1 MGIGENLRR
10 QRQNNGLTQVQ
21 LSEMI
26 GVKQC
31 TIAQYERG
39 TKAISLALAFEITK
53 ILKCSLYD
61 LVGEEEQQ
69 CKTA

>member
-1 MGIGENLRR
+1 MIGENLKRLR
-10 QRQNNGLTQVQ
+10 KANGLTQTQ
-21 LSEMI
+21 LAESL

-39 TKAISLALAFEITK
+39 TKSVPLILGFEITK

-69 CKTA
+69 CQTA

>member
-1 MGIGENLRR
+1 MGIGENLRK

-53 ILKCSLYD
+53 ILGCSLYD
-61 LVGEEEQQ
+61 LLGEEDSKCQ
-69 CKTA
+69 TA